1 MNTELAWQVIV
12 VAAAVGAVA
21 LWGTLWWLLPA
32 RTRFGG
38 IWRWSLVALAL
49 MFFVIP
55 APVPN
60 YAGVDAP
67 AFVVMLFEA
76 LFQTSGAPEES
87 MRRLLVGGLIVIA
100 LALVAL
106 IARRLLRER

>member
-1 MNTELAWQVIV
+1 
-12 VAAAVGAVA
+12 
-21 LWGTLWWLLPA
+21 
-32 RTRFGG
+32 
-38 IWRWSLVALAL
+38 

-55 APVPN
+55 APVPTM
-60 YAGVDAP
+60 P
-67 AFVVMLFEA
+67 ELMLRLLVMLFEA

-100 LALVAL
+100 LALVGL